1 MFSQGHKSWTL
12 GNYYK
17 QFLKI
22 LVDNPQYLC
31 KFHKKNYKW
40 RSSPRSPLQAVD
52 NPGWVRQPQPSWLVG
67 EATQLNHLGTSL
79 RGISVFLFFYFVDT
93 VLDFKVIQLSSW
105 MVQEDEYCCC
115 WGDIWVHHESVT
127 LSLSGY
133 LNDYDQKRWKLL
145 PSSRVGFFFSGVR
158 VVIWKSSRRVLLG
171 SRWGPEKT
179 HILCFKLYEHCE
191 CCYNV
196 RIS

>member
-1 MFSQGHKSWTL
+1 MTDCILSKHLQTTLTSSRQSW
-12 GNYYK
+12 
-17 QFLKI
+17 
-22 LVDNPQYLC
+22 VV
-31 KFHKKNYKW
+31 
-40 RSSPRSPLQAVD
+40 SPAPAFPTRRGS
-52 NPGWVRQPQPSWLVG
+52 NSTQPSRNF
-67 EATQLNHLGTSL
+67 AQ
-79 RGISVFLFFYFVDT
+79 RYFCLFIFYFVDT